1 MFIRIISTF
10 AMLGLM
16 SSGYSSKN
24 DNDEETMGGEGMS
37 GIFVAVTLIA
47 LIVLVVII
55 GLAVMSLTG
64 QFESEFAD
72 PVT

>member
-1 MFIRIISTF
+1 M
-10 AMLGLM
+10 A
-16 SSGYSSKN
+16 
-24 DNDEETMGGEGMS
+24 
-37 GIFVAVTLIA
+37 GIFGVVTLIA

-55 GLAVMSLTG
+55 GLAVLSLTG

>member
-10 AMLGLM
+10 AVLGLM
-16 SSGYSSKN
+16 SSWYSSKN
-24 DNDEETMGGEGMS
+24 DNDEETMGGEGMA
-37 GIFVAVTLIA
+37 GIIAVVALIA
-47 LIVLVVII
+47 LVVLVVIV